1 MEVISAITVEELM
14 RISAFIRSNTS
25 RIVAEWEDF
34 ARALI
39 PAAEGMTPLA
49 LRNHIANM
57 LVFITDDMDSLQT
70 AAEKS
75 HGGKVKQFGQSAAE
89 VHASLRQAGG
99 FNLDQMVSEC
109 RSLRASVI
117 KLWATQSTAQDGE
130 IAADLIRFNE
140 SIDQILTES
149 ISYYASTSEVSRDL
163 FVGIL
168 GHDFRNPLSAVL
180 MSAQLG
186 PKMGPLNENQT
197 KLLSQVIMSAR
208 RAIEIVDTLLDLT
221 RARLGSGFPVIKE
234 PMDFGDVGKQLVD
247 EMGATHPDRKITFEA
262 SGYTRGVW
270 DKPRI
275 GQVLSNLLSN
285 ALQYGAS
292 DRSVDVTVAGRPHE
306 LVLSVHNEG
315 NPIPDTLLGRIFSS
329 YQSNNEIDMLDR
341 HNSKNLGLGL
351 YITKEIVIAH
361 GGTISVTS
369 SRSAGTTFT
378 ARFPRTMKAE

>member
-1 MEVISAITVEELM
+1 M
-14 RISAFIRSNTS
+14 RMSAFIRSNTS
-25 RIVAEWEDF
+25 LIVAEWEDF

-49 LRNHIANM
+49 LRNHIAKM
-57 LVFITDDMDSLQT
+57 LIFITDDMDSLQT
-70 AAEKS
+70 AAEQIVKS
-75 HGGKVKQFGQSAAE
+75 HGEKAKQSGQSAAE

-99 FNLDQMVSEC
+99 FNLDQMVSEY

-117 KLWATQSTAQDGE
+117 KLWSAQSTAQDGE
-130 IAADLIRFNE
+130 IATDLIRFNE

-149 ISYYASTSEVSRDL
+149 ISYYASMSEVSRDL
-163 FVGIL
+163 FLGIL
-168 GHDFRNPLSAVL
+168 GHDLRNPLSAVL

-186 PKMGPLNENQT
+186 PKMGPFNENQT

-221 RARLGSGFPVIKE
+221 RARLGSGFPIIKE

-247 EMGATHPDRKITFEA
+247 EMGAVHPDRKITFEA
-262 SGYTRGVW
+262 SGYTQGVW

-292 DRSVDVTVAGRPHE
+292 DGSVDVTTAGLPHE
-306 LVLSVHNEG
+306 LVLSVRNEG
-315 NPIPDTLLGRIFSS
+315 DPIPGTLLGRIFSS
-329 YQSNNEIDMLDR
+329 YQSNNEIDMVNR

-369 SRSAGTTFT
+369 SKSAGTTFT
-378 ARFPRTMKAE
+378 ARFPRTMNAE